1 MLDSEFGP
9 ESVDFTGDEEVFYE
23 AHKRPSKAA
32 ERNGWRSAV
41 QEELD
46 DLGDLYELPEGIQ
59 IPGVRL

>member
-1 MLDSEFGP
+1 MHEF
-9 ESVDFTGDEEVFYE
+9 DDEYLYE
-23 AHKRPSKAA
+23 DVKRPSKAA
-32 ERNGWRSAV
+32 ERSGWRSSV